1 MKTFFAVFASVL
13 LAGVILFAGFLGWQ
27 RIDRWEQGKDYWIAR
42 FRAVRLPDGPVVS
55 GLSAADYEAQIAE
68 TTSALREY
76 AEAARQL
83 QLYLGNKPFGIP
95 LTHLEREY
103 LRRVKPI
110 VSDDDFTRQVSAIIR
125 RADPKASEAKKND
138 LREQMRKL
146 CAQSHKPVEQQLAH
160 LETFLQPVGFD
171 LSSPPSATPD
181 KVTADVP
188 QPQQASSITPAPSLH
203 PTQALPVVAT
213 LTAAT
218 EVSIRYGKTTLPR
231 GTKLKIIGRHGD
243 IISATYLDQ
252 TVSVPVSSTDVAK

>member
-1 MKTFFAVFASVL
+1 MKVALYTFIGA
-13 LAGVILFAGFLGWQ
+13 LAAGIILFALYLGWQ
-27 RIDRWEQGKDYWIAR
+27 RLDRWEQGKNYWMAQLSE
-42 FRAVRLPDGPVVS
+42 VHLPSGPVVP
-55 GLSAADYEAQIAE
+55 GLSAAEYEAQIAE
-68 TTSALREY
+68 TTAALREH

-83 QLYLGNKPFGIP
+83 QLYLVNKPFGLS

-103 LRRVKPI
+103 LRRIGPSVQE
-110 VSDDDFTRQVSAIIR
+110 DDFTKRVSAIIR
-125 RADPKASEAKKND
+125 RADPKASEAEKNG
-138 LREQMRKL
+138 LRGEMRKL
-146 CAQSHKPVEQQLAH
+146 CSQFHKSAEEQLTH
-160 LETFLQPVGFD
+160 LETFLQPVGLD
-171 LSSPPSATPD
+171 APPPPSATPD

-188 QPQQASSITPAPSLH
+188 QPQQASSIMRAPSLQ

-231 GTKLKIIGRHGD
+231 GTKLKIMGRHGD